1 MTIERAVCESHVRHE
16 IRACRMRVARA
27 AYTWGI
33 LLSRM
38 RHSLNRPD
46 SLPGPRPR
54 RFAPEQLQLGVICA
68 ATFVVWAGFG
78 AILPYLPVFLKEEAH
93 ASLRYIGLIAASYYV
108 GTFAFSALLGG
119 LSDRIGRKPVI
130 VAGVLTY
137 GLSTLLFVTTTHPV
151 WFILFRFLE
160 GAGAAAVYPAGQA
173 FVADITPAHRR
184 SQAYGWMN
192 TAQFGGLVAG
202 PALAW
207 PLYQLGGG
215 HGLWSFYSI
224 FLAGA
229 ALALATGLALVLLLR
244 EPQRRFST
252 AEPASA
258 KPPYRRLLTRPVLA
272 FMVIASAIHLAIGS
286 WEVLWSLWLRELGA
300 SMSFVG
306 LTWMLFSLPMLFS
319 FVGGYFAD
327 RRSRFLLMFS
337 GYMIAA
343 GTWIVYGT
351 TRSLSVFLIFSVV
364 EGVAMAWANPAK
376 QAFLV
381 QVSPARW
388 VGTVQGLE
396 ITAAHLAAMVGTLAR
411 AVPLR
416 GHVRPGHSPWRR
428 GRTRGSRVRGPDTGP
443 RVETALDRTSGR
455 RSGRRWSR
463 GFGA

>member
-1 MTIERAVCESHVRHE
+1 MDDTPTSPPA
-16 IRACRMRVARA
+16 
-27 AYTWGI
+27 
-33 LLSRM
+33 
-38 RHSLNRPD
+38 
-46 SLPGPRPR
+46 PRSS
-54 RFAPEQLQLGVICA
+54 RFASERLQLGVICA

-78 AILPYLPVFLKEEAH
+78 AILPYLPVFLKEEAA
-93 ASLRYIGLIAASYYV
+93 ASIRYIGVIAAAYYV
-108 GTFAFSALLGG
+108 GTFAFSAFLGG
-119 LSDRIGRKPVI
+119 LSDRIGRKPVL
-130 VAGVLTY
+130 VAGVWMY

-224 FLAGA
+224 FLVGA
-229 ALALATGLALVLLLR
+229 ALALATGLALLLLLR
-244 EPQRRFST
+244 EPLRLFSI
-252 AEPASA
+252 AEPMTA

-272 FMVIASAIHLAIGS
+272 FMVVASAVNLAIGS

-306 LTWMLFSLPMLFS
+306 LTWIFFSVPMMFS
-319 FVGGYFAD
+319 FVGGYVAD
-327 RRSRFLLMFS
+327 RHNRFLLMFS
-337 GYMIAA
+337 GYIIAA

-351 TRSLSVFLIFSVV
+351 THSLAVLLVFSVV
-364 EGVAMAWANPAK
+364 EGVAVAWANPAK

-381 QVSPARW
+381 QVSPPRW
-388 VGTVQGLE
+388 VGSVQGLE
-396 ITAAHLAAMVGTLAR
+396 ITAAHLAALVGTLA
-411 AVPLR
+411 
-416 GHVRPGHSPWRR
+416 SPFLFE
-428 GRTRGSRVRGPDTGP
+428 VM
-443 RVETALDRTSGR
+443 SGR
-455 RSGRRWSR
+455 VIALGGVVALVALVAVAPILGPEWKRLAATGRPAAEAGASG
-463 GFGA
+463 GG

>member
-1 MTIERAVCESHVRHE
+1 MC
-16 IRACRMRVARA
+16 
-27 AYTWGI
+27 GI

-38 RHSLNRPD
+38 EATEDTTDTPPPH
-46 SLPGPRPR
+46 PR
-54 RFAPEQLQLGVICA
+54 RFVGERLQLGVICA

-78 AILPYLPVFLKEEAH
+78 AILPYLPVFLQEEAA
-93 ASLRYIGLIAASYYV
+93 ASIRYIGVIAAAYYV

-119 LSDRIGRKPVI
+119 LSDRIGRKPVL
-130 VAGVLTY
+130 VAGVWVY
-137 GLSTLLFVTTTHPV
+137 GLATLLFLTTTHPV

-224 FLAGA
+224 FLFGALLALTTGA
-229 ALALATGLALVLLLR
+229 ALLLLLR
-244 EPQRRFST
+244 EPERRLS
-252 AEPASA
+252 AEEPATA
-258 KPPYRRLLTRPVLA
+258 RPPYRRLLTRPVIA
-272 FMVIASAIHLAIGS
+272 FMVVASAVHLAIGS
-286 WEVLWSLWLRELGA
+286 WEVIWSIWLRELGA

-327 RRSRFLLMFS
+327 RHSRFLLMFS
-337 GYMIAA
+337 GYIISAA
-343 GTWIVYGT
+343 TWIVYGT
-351 TRSLSVFLIFSVV
+351 THTLTVLLVFSVV

-381 QVSPARW
+381 QVSPPRW
-388 VGTVQGLE
+388 VGSVQGLE
-396 ITAAHLAAMVGTLAR
+396 VTAAHLAALVGTLA
-411 AVPLR
+411 APFLF
-416 GHVRPGHSPWRR
+416 
-428 GRTRGSRVRGPDTGP
+428 
-443 RVETALDRTSGR
+443 EIMSGR
-455 RSGRRWSR
+455 VIALGGVIALVALFAVIPVLGPEWKRLSAPNLARGEVEASSG
-463 GFGA
+463 A

>member
-1 MTIERAVCESHVRHE
+1 MPDSFDSP
-16 IRACRMRVARA
+16 
-27 AYTWGI
+27 YD
-33 LLSRM
+33 
-38 RHSLNRPD
+38 RPD
-46 SLPGPRPR
+46 APPGSHSS
-54 RFAPEQLQLGVICA
+54 RFASEKLQLGVICA

-93 ASLRYIGLIAASYYV
+93 ASIRYIGVIATAYYV

-130 VAGVLTY
+130 IAGIWLY

-173 FVADITPAHRR
+173 FIADITPAHRR

-224 FLAGA
+224 FLVGA
-229 ALALATGLALVLLLR
+229 TFALATGMALLLLLR
-244 EPQRRFST
+244 EPPRSFSI
-252 AEPASA
+252 AEPAVA
-258 KPPYRRLLTRPVLA
+258 KPPYRRLLTRPVVG
-272 FMVIASAIHLAIGS
+272 FMVIASAMHLAMGS
-286 WEVLWSLWLRELGA
+286 WEVVWSLWLRELGA

-306 LTWMLFSLPMLFS
+306 LTWMLFSLPMMFS

-327 RRSRFLLMFS
+327 RHSRFLLMFS
-337 GYMIAA
+337 GYAISVAI
-343 GTWIVYGT
+343 WLVYGS
-351 TRSLSVFLIFSVV
+351 TRNLSVFLVFSVL

-388 VGTVQGLE
+388 VGSVQGLE
-396 ITAAHLAAMVGTLAR
+396 ITAAHLAAMVGTLAAPFLFEIMAGR
-411 AVPLR
+411 VIALGGAVALLALVAVAPILGPEWKR
-416 GHVRPGHSPWRR
+416 LSAAETHV
-428 GRTRGSRVRGPDTGP
+428 
-443 RVETALDRTSGR
+443 VEAEPSG
-455 RSGRRWSR
+455 G
-463 GFGA
+463 G